1 MNPYALHRNLV
12 EQSMLSY
19 LQGRSF
25 WYILVKMSIEKF
37 GAVIFRFSNSI
48 WKKEIILQFKAVL
61 SLF

>member
-37 GAVIFRFSNSI
+37 GTVIFRFSNSI